1 MIRHIVMW
9 KMAERDEAKMLEI
22 KKSLEA
28 LKDELDVIVS
38 IEVGINAGI
47 EDGMDFALVADFKSR
62 DDLASYAEAPA
73 HKAVAAAL
81 IKPNVVERRCV
92 DYEF

>member
-9 KMAERDEAKMLEI
+9 KMAERDEAKMTEI
-22 KKSLEA
+22 KRSLEA

-38 IEVGINAGI
+38 IEVGINSGA
-47 EDGMDFALVADFKSR
+47 EDNMDFVLVADFESR
-62 DDLASYAEAPA
+62 DDLASYSDDPA